1 MSLEHVKQTTLEH
14 PTDEES
20 VCPCAPREPLST
32 TFLFLPQNWKGN
44 LLLLEQSSNH
54 FISASASFMKQ
65 SNQGSFFLGEKM
77 LSSVDKWEYN
87 NSIAKIVLSTNFSHR
102 DVIRFRFSRFS

>member
-1 MSLEHVKQTTLEH
+1 MRNQ
-14 PTDEES
+14 
-20 VCPCAPREPLST
+20 CAPREPLST

-44 LLLLEQSSNH
+44 LLLLEQSCNH

-87 NSIAKIVLSTNFSHR
+87 NSIAKIVLSQQISPIEMLSGLGLVGSH
-102 DVIRFRFSRFS
+102 DFKMS